1 MFLSKVKR
9 SNNNIAFTLKLIYN
23 EAYMA
28 TQFAGKRN
36 NNRKLGFTIVEL
48 LIVIVVIGI
57 LAAITIVAY
66 NGVKLKAVDATV
78 RTDLATSARLLANDL
93 TVNGNYPATTSA
105 ANSGKGLPSGSG
117 TVYVYTVNNASSPQS
132 YTLTGSNSGS
142 SNTYGISN
150 VSTSPTLVVASTPPT
165 ISSPASNTAFN
176 TDGCGSAPA
185 YFSFWLYSTG
195 TGTPTPTVQWQR
207 MTPINTAA
215 GSWTNISGA
224 TTANY
229 SFNGTGI
236 LQFDGDYDYFR
247 AIYTNTGGSTTSPT
261 LKVTIT
267 NGC

>member
-1 MFLSKVKR
+1 LKAKKR
-9 SNNNIAFTLKLIYN
+9 NKNIAFMLKLIYN

-28 TQFAGKRN
+28 KQLAETRKNA
-36 NNRKLGFTIVEL
+36 RKLGFTIVEL

-66 NGVKLKAVDATV
+66 NGVKLKAVDASV
-78 RTDLATSARLLANDL
+78 RTDLAASARLLANDL

-105 ANSGKGLPSGSG
+105 ANGGKGLPSGSG
-117 TVYVYTVNNASSPQS
+117 TVYVYTVNNASTPQS

-142 SNTYGISN
+142 SNTYGITST
-150 VSTSPTLVVASTPPT
+150 STSPTIVVGSSLPT

-176 TDGCGSAPA
+176 TDACGPAPG
-185 YFSFWLYSTG
+185 YYSFWLYSTG
-195 TGTPTPTVQWQR
+195 TGTPTPTIQWQR
-207 MTPINTAA
+207 MTPVNTAA
-215 GSWTNISGA
+215 GAWTNISGA

-236 LQFDGDYDYFR
+236 LQFDGDYEYFR
-247 AIYTNTGGSTTSPT
+247 AIYTNTAGSTTSPT